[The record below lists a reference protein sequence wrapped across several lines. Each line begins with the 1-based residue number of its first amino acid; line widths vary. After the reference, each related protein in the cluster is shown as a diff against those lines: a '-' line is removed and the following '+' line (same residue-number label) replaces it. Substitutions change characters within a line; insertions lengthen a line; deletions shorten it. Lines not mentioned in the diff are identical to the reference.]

1 MKRIAMIFLILS
13 CIALISSAALAQD
26 DPGPVFL
33 AQGPG
38 AMGMGP
44 MGPGPHDMG
53 MGPHHGPFGT
63 WWKNSE
69 VVKELQLTDAQVK
82 QIEQTFLDYRL
93 KLIDLRADVERQ
105 ETKLQ
110 PLLEADQP
118 NEHEVGSQVDAV
130 VAARG
135 KLEKTNTMMM
145 LAIRRV
151 LSVDQWK
158 KLQAIERRRGER
170 NVFYRRTGP
179 GDREQWMFRER
190 RRSDAPEPP
199 QPPAPPEAPAAPGD
213 K

>member
-118 NEHEVGSQVDAV
+118 NEHEVSSQVDLV

-145 LAIRRV
+145 LAVRRV

-158 KLQAIERRRGER
+158 KLQAIERRRGPR
-170 NVFYRRTGP
+170 DVFYRRTGP
-179 GDREQWMFRER
+179 GDREQWIFRER
-190 RRSDAPEPP
+190 RGDASEPP

>member
-44 MGPGPHDMG
+44 VGPGPHDMG

-118 NEHEVGSQVDAV
+118 NEHEVSSQVDLV

-145 LAIRRV
+145 LAVRRV

-158 KLQAIERRRGER
+158 KLQAIERRRGPR
-170 NVFYRRTGP
+170 DVFYRRTGP
-179 GDREQWMFRER
+179 GDREQWIFRER
-190 RRSDAPEPP
+190 RGDASEPP

>member
-1 MKRIAMIFLILS
+1 MKRIGVTSLLMAFITLIT
-13 CIALISSAALAQD
+13 IAA
-26 DPGPVFL
+26 V

-38 AMGMGP
+38 PMGMGP
-44 MGPGPHDMG
+44 GGPGPRGMD
-53 MGPHHGPFGT
+53 MGPHHGRFGA
-63 WWKNSE
+63 WWKNSD

-93 KLIDLRADVERQ
+93 KLIDLRADLERQ

-118 NEHEVGSQVDAV
+118 NEQQVGSQVDAV

-158 KLQAIERRRGER
+158 KLQSIHRRHREGHMREGMGPGGHDEHFRGPRRG
-170 NVFYRRTGP
+170 
-179 GDREQWMFRER
+179 D
-190 RRSDAPEPP
+190 
-199 QPPAPPEAPAAPGD
+199 APPEGQAPATPAAPE
-213 K
+213 KSE

>member
-1 MKRIAMIFLILS
+1 MKRIAMISLLLAFMLLIT
-13 CIALISSAALAQD
+13 AAA
-26 DPGPVFL
+26 V

-38 AMGMGP
+38 SMGMGP
-44 MGPGPHDMG
+44 GGPGHHDMG
-53 MGPHHGPFGT
+53 MGPHHGLGA
-63 WWKNSE
+63 WWKNSD

-118 NEHEVGSQVDAV
+118 SEQQVGSQVDAV

-151 LSVDQWK
+151 LSVEQWK
-158 KLQAIERRRGER
+158 KLQTMHHRREGGYGSGGYGRGGYGGPRRG
-170 NVFYRRTGP
+170 
-179 GDREQWMFRER
+179 
-190 RRSDAPEPP
+190 DAPQPP
-199 QPPAPPEAPAAPGD
+199 QPPTPPAAPTAPGD
-213 K
+213 KSD

>member
-1 MKRIAMIFLILS
+1 MKRTGVTLLVFIILTTV
-13 CIALISSAALAQD
+13 AAVAQD
-26 DPGPVFL
+26 FGPLVLMQDPGP
-33 AQGPG
+33 
-38 AMGMGP
+38 MGMGP
-44 MGPGPHDMG
+44 GGPGPHGMG
-53 MGPHHGPFGT
+53 MGPHHGPFGA

-69 VVKELQLTDAQVK
+69 VVKELQLTDDQVK
-82 QIEQTFLDYRL
+82 QIGQTFLDYRL
-93 KLIDLRADVERQ
+93 KLIDLRADLERQ

-118 NEHEVGSQVDAV
+118 NEPQVSSQVDAV

-158 KLQAIERRRGER
+158 KLKAIQHRRGEG
-170 NVFYRRTGP
+170 NVFYRRKGLGEHEEWRFRGP
-179 GDREQWMFRER
+179 
-190 RRSDAPEPP
+190 RRSDAP
-199 QPPAPPEAPAAPGD
+199 QPSQAPEPPEAPGTPGD

>member
-1 MKRIAMIFLILS
+1 MGRIGIISLLLAFSTLITG
-13 CIALISSAALAQD
+13 AA
-26 DPGPVFL
+26 V

-44 MGPGPHDMG
+44 GGPGPGGMG
-53 MGPHHGPFGT
+53 MGSHHGPFGA

-118 NEHEVGSQVDAV
+118 NEQQVGSQVDAV

-135 KLEKTNTMMM
+135 RLEKTNTMMM

-151 LSVDQWK
+151 LSVEQWK
-158 KLQAIERRRGER
+158 KLQTIQHRHGEGRMRPGMGPDRHDDNFRGPRRGD
-170 NVFYRRTGP
+170 GP
-179 GDREQWMFRER
+179 
-190 RRSDAPEPP
+190 PP
-199 QPPAPPEAPAAPGD
+199 PPDGPPAPGAPGD

>member
-1 MKRIAMIFLILS
+1 MKRMVMIVLIL
-13 CIALISSAALAQD
+13 IFVALICSVAPAQD
-26 DPGPVFL
+26 DPGPIFM

-38 AMGMGP
+38 SMGMGP
-44 MGPGPHDMG
+44 MDGPHAIAG
-53 MGPHHGPFGT
+53 GPRPGPFGA

-69 VVKELQLTDAQVK
+69 VVKQLQLSDAQVK

-118 NEHEVGSQVDAV
+118 NEHEVGSQVDLV

-145 LAIRRV
+145 LSIRRV

-158 KLQAIERRRGER
+158 KLQAIERRRGPR
-170 NVFYRRTGP
+170 DVFYRRTGP
-179 GDREQWMFRER
+179 GDREQWRFRDQ

-199 QPPAPPEAPAAPGD
+199 QPPAPPEAPATPGD

>member
-1 MKRIAMIFLILS
+1 MKRIAIVSLL
-13 CIALISSAALAQD
+13 L
-26 DPGPVFL
+26 VFL
-33 AQGPG
+33 TLITAAAVAQGSGP
-38 AMGMGP
+38 MGMGP
-44 MGPGPHDMG
+44 GGPGHHDMG

-118 NEHEVGSQVDAV
+118 SEQQVGSQVDAV

-151 LSVDQWK
+151 LSVEQWK
-158 KLQAIERRRGER
+158 KLHALHHRREGG
-170 NVFYRRTGP
+170 YGS
-179 GDREQWMFRER
+179 GGYGRER
-190 RRSDAPEPP
+190 YGGPRHGDAPQPP
-199 QPPAPPEAPAAPGD
+199 QPPTPPDAPTAPGD
-213 K
+213 KSD

>member
-1 MKRIAMIFLILS
+1 MF
-13 CIALISSAALAQD
+13 
-26 DPGPVFL
+26 
-33 AQGPG
+33 G
-38 AMGMGP
+38 A
-44 MGPGPHDMG
+44 
-53 MGPHHGPFGT
+53 

-93 KLIDLRADVERQ
+93 KLIDLRADLERQ
-105 ETKLQ
+105 ETKLE

-118 NEHEVGSQVDAV
+118 SEQQVGPQVDAV

-135 KLEKTNTMMM
+135 RLEKTNTMMM

-158 KLQAIERRRGER
+158 KMQTIEHRR
-170 NVFYRRTGP
+170 
-179 GDREQWMFRER
+179 RER
-190 RRSDAPEPP
+190 RMYDGRGPGGQDEHFRGPRRDDGPRPQSDAP
-199 QPPAPPEAPAAPGD
+199 QAPAPPEAPGESGD

>member
-1 MKRIAMIFLILS
+1 MKRIGVIFLFLAFITLVT
-13 CIALISSAALAQD
+13 LAA
-26 DPGPVFL
+26 V

-38 AMGMGP
+38 PMGMGP
-44 MGPGPHDMG
+44 MGPGPGMG

-69 VVKELQLTDAQVK
+69 VVKELQLSDAQVK

-105 ETKLQ
+105 ETKLE

-118 NEHEVGSQVDAV
+118 NEQQVSSQVDAV

-151 LSVDQWK
+151 LSVEQWK
-158 KLQAIERRRGER
+158 KLQAIEHRRGEK
-170 NVFYRRTGP
+170 NVFYRRMGP
-179 GDREQWMFRER
+179 GEHQEWEFRGP

-199 QPPAPPEAPAAPGD
+199 APPEAPGSPGD

>member
-82 QIEQTFLDYRL
+82 QIEQTFLEYRL

-179 GDREQWMFRER
+179 GDHEQWMFRER
-190 RRSDAPEPP
+190 RGCDAPEPP
-199 QPPAPPEAPAAPGD
+199 QPPAPPEAPSAPGD